1 MIEKIYIPTLGR
13 VDKQITFSHLPKFLQ
28 DKTTLVVQP
37 HEKHLYDNYPIM
49 VLPEDWI
56 GISRTRKYIID
67 NAGNNIFGIMDDD
80 IELKRRF
87 SESPTKRPLT
97 EDDWKEFYNMTIEWL
112 QNDVSFVGVRRGI
125 LPPVGKDWIENSE
138 TIVVTFYNG
147 SKLPDT
153 DELNWNHD
161 LLSEDVNLHL
171 QLLLKGHKNRVW
183 SKFGYVGKW
192 AQDGGCQEGPNKRT
206 VDLINRSHE
215 KLIQTYPDFV
225 KWKTKGGV
233 QVFGN
238 RQFIGHKMIKC
249 LYNKAAK
256 YNEVGR
262 LSI

>member
-1 MIEKIYIPTLGR
+1 MLSKIYIPTLGR
-13 VDKQITFSHLPKFLQ
+13 VDKQITWESLPDFL
-28 DKTTLVVQP
+28 KEITVLVVQP
-37 HEKHLYDNYPIM
+37 KEKDLHGNKPIL
-49 VLPEDWI
+49 VLPENDI
-56 GISRTRKYIID
+56 GISKTRKWIMD
-67 NAGNNIFGIMDDD
+67 NAGKSIFGMMDDD
-80 IELKRRF
+80 IRFIKRF

-97 EDDWKEFYNMTIEWL
+97 QHDWKEFYDVTSEWL
-112 QNDVSFVGVRRGI
+112 QDEVSFVGIRRGN

-161 LLSEDVNLHL
+161 LLSEDINLHL

-256 YNEVGR
+256 YSEIER
-262 LSI
+262 LSK

>member
-171 QLLLKGHKNRVW
+171 Q
-183 SKFGYVGKW
+183 
-192 AQDGGCQEGPNKRT
+192 
-206 VDLINRSHE
+206 
-215 KLIQTYPDFV
+215 
-225 KWKTKGGV
+225 
-233 QVFGN
+233 
-238 RQFIGHKMIKC
+238 
-249 LYNKAAK
+249 
-256 YNEVGR
+256 
-262 LSI
+262 

>member
-1 MIEKIYIPTLGR
+1 MKIYIPTLGR
-13 VDKQITFSHLPKFLQ
+13 SNNQITFDNLPKFLQ

-37 HEKHLYDNYPIM
+37 HEKDLYNNYPIM

-67 NAGNNIFGIMDDD
+67 NAGNNIFGMMDDD
-80 IELKRRF
+80 IKLKRRF

-112 QNDVSFVGVRRGI
+112 QNDVSFVGIRRGNV
-125 LPPVGKDWIENSE
+125 PPVGKDWIENSE
-138 TIVVTFYNG
+138 TIVATFYNG

-153 DELNWNHD
+153 NELNWNHD

-183 SKFGYVGKW
+183 SKYGYVGDW

-206 VDLINRSHE
+206 VDLMNKSHE
-215 KLIQTYPDFV
+215 KLIEMYPDFV
-225 KWKTKGGV
+225 KWKTKNGV
-233 QVFGN
+233 QIFAKHSQKFVGF
-238 RQFIGHKMIKC
+238 KMIKC
-249 LYNKAAK
+249 YYNKAAK
-256 YNEVGR
+256 YSGR
-262 LSI
+262 GVLPI